1 MKSSIKFLKITVN
14 LIISVLLIVF
24 CIFFLPQMIRFFMPF
39 IIGWFISMVA
49 NPLVR
54 FLEKKVKIVRKAG
67 SAFVIITV
75 MGLIALLG
83 YAVVVNLLQQ
93 LIAFLKN
100 LPETWM
106 SVEADLLKVGT
117 KLTTY
122 YDKLPMDVQERFIDL
137 QMNFST
143 YIGDLVSSFG
153 TPTVEAASSFAKN
166 IPLLIIYIIMTL
178 MSAYFFIA
186 DREMVLEFVRKSTS
200 ESIKD
205 RFSLV
210 YNSLKQ
216 AVGGY
221 FEAQIKIMAV
231 VAIILLIGFS
241 ILKVQYAILFSVLI
255 AILDFLP
262 FFGTGTVMIPWAFIK
277 FISGDYKMAVGLLII
292 WGVSQLVRQ
301 VIQPKIV
308 GDSMGMPALPTL
320 FMLYIG
326 FRIWGAL
333 GLIIAVPIGLILYN
347 FYKAGIFSNTMKSI
361 KLLLEEINKFRKFD
375 DE

>member
-1 MKSSIKFLKITVN
+1 MKSSIKFLKIIVN
-14 LIISVLLIVF
+14 LIISALLIVF

-75 MGLIALLG
+75 MGLIALLA

-143 YIGDLVSSFG
+143 YVGDLVSSFG

-186 DREMVLEFVRKSTS
+186 DREMVLEFVRKNTS
-200 ESIKD
+200 ESIKV

-320 FMLYIG
+320 FLLYIG
-326 FRIWGAL
+326 FRIWGAF
-333 GLIIAVPIGLILYN
+333 GLIIAVPIGLIIYN
-347 FYKAGIFSNTMKSI
+347 LYKAGIFSNTLKSI